1 MKGLLIVFLLLFEL
15 SLNTCF
21 QKQVKIGEQINL
33 TGCTYKVKQF
43 KFKKYVGLLGATV
56 KANGKGTFLITTIE
70 VKNTTKAPF
79 LIDNSDITLSD
90 AQGNSFA
97 YSPEAT
103 AAIEVY
109 GSKTFFLSEINPGL
123 TVTAKVV
130 FEVPDTDRQFKLR
143 LTSVTGKD
151 FANVI
156 LDKPV
161 KF

>member
-1 MKGLLIVFLLLFEL
+1 
-15 SLNTCF
+15 
-21 QKQVKIGEQINL
+21 
-33 TGCTYKVKQF
+33 
-43 KFKKYVGLLGATV
+43 
-56 KANGKGTFLITTIE
+56 
-70 VKNTTKAPF
+70 